1 MKKQIL
7 DNHILAI
14 SVGLVY
20 LWFGVL
26 KFFPAMSPAES
37 LATNT
42 INFLTFGLIPANIS
56 IILLAIMETI
66 IGLFLIMN
74 ISRRY
79 AIITALIHMTFT
91 FTPLFLFS
99 RQSFTSP
106 PFAFTLLGQYIFKN
120 IIIVSALITLYKQ
133 PTTQNKRP

>member
-79 AIITALIHMTFT
+79 VIITALIHMAFT